1 MRRTKLCKWAIRN
14 TSFKWFHDVDD
25 NGGEDGDYEHKDVNE
40 IHIHRLLCT
49 TWHIKEK
56 FYFGRWIQNLYI
68 KISNVLK
75 NSPSGSF
82 KSLCYKIMFNNTNEL
97 EYKQLKMFSHV
108 LQMSPKATYPST
120 ILRNQV
126 TAAAS
131 SII

>member
-40 IHIHRLLCT
+40 IHIHRLLCI

-56 FYFGRWIQNLYI
+56 FISEGEFRIFYQNI
-68 KISNVLK
+68 KFVEEFVT
-75 NSPSGSF
+75 F
-82 KSLCYKIMFNNTNEL
+82 KSLCYKIMYYNTNEIK
-97 EYKQLKMFSHV
+97 YKQLRMFSRV